1 MAGPNILSRK
11 RANILSRPSPPPVK
25 FVEEKGKA
33 KSCPFCPETFST
45 AGDLLRHKNHIHL
58 GILPQECG
66 FCSQDS
72 FRLYGAR
79 GHTSYV
85 SYYVVVTI
93 SIVVCFF
100 TASSFWGLV
109 PYFLLYRHLWYHL
122 CTRWNFPKRT
132 GRAVEEKTDWRSIH
146 TFIWI
151 IIIRTFVL
159 LYI

>member
-85 SYYVVVTI
+85 SCSKYVHNQSFEDFWSSKFI
-93 SIVVCFF
+93 F
-100 TASSFWGLV
+100 T
-109 PYFLLYRHLWYHL
+109 FLI
-122 CTRWNFPKRT
+122 CPFNFPSNKVST
-132 GRAVEEKTDWRSIH
+132 SLIHLSI
-146 TFIWI
+146 
-151 IIIRTFVL
+151 
-159 LYI
+159 Y

>member
-85 SYYVVVTI
+85 SHYVVYFHC
-93 SIVVCFF
+93 SMFF

-109 PYFLLYRHLWYHL
+109 SYFLLYRHLWYHL
-122 CTRWNFPKRT
+122 CTRWNFPK
-132 GRAVEEKTDWRSIH
+132 GLAVPLKKKLIEVYIHMNYNFKDFCSSIYLS
-146 TFIWI
+146 FW
-151 IIIRTFVL
+151 
-159 LYI
+159 